1 MASESSLSVKQV
13 RRAIKE
19 LNKTGEIEA
28 IGTNKFNIIKVCNYG
43 IYQDLDSEKAQQKHN
58 ALLYTKN
65 EKNEKNEKNKLKENI
80 QKKGGYTAE
89 RTSRVFRLTE

>member
-65 EKNEKNEKNKLKENI
+65 EKNEKNKLKENI